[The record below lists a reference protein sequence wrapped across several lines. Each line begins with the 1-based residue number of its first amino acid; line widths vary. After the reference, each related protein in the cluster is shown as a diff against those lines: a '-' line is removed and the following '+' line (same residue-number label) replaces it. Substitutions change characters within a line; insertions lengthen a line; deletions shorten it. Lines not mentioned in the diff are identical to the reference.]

1 MKSQMDV
8 KVTAGLAI
16 VIFGLMAVAKGS
28 DFSKDLVSVI
38 SSAISWTVI
47 VRLLFVKWAWKC
59 KLFKIFE
66 KLHKIP
72 NLEGKW
78 EGQFHSTGNSNT
90 PKDRLIGEVEV
101 EICQPDIHTIK
112 VVRKSDESTS
122 RSFGEVFEVSED
134 GLTHFTYSYVSEP
147 KATVRD
153 RSQISY
159 GTVRLVLNQKPVPT
173 LEGNYWTDQKTTGTY
188 NLKMIK

>member
-16 VIFGLMAVAKGS
+16 IIFGLMAVFKGS
-28 DFSKDLVSVI
+28 DFSKDLVSLI

-47 VRLLFVKWAWKC
+47 VRLLFVKWAWKW
-59 KLFKIFE
+59 KLFKILE
-66 KLHKIP
+66 RLHKVP

-78 EGQFHSTGNSNT
+78 KGQFNSTGNSNT
-90 PKDRLIGEVEV
+90 PSDRLNGKVEV

-122 RSFGEVFEVSED
+122 RSFGEMFEVSDD
-134 GLTHFTYSYVSEP
+134 GLIHFTYSYVSEP

-153 RSQISY
+153 RSPISY
-159 GTVRLVLNQKPVPT
+159 GTVRLVLSRTPALA

-188 NLKMIK
+188 NLKKTK